1 MVGEGLIVP
10 TLFQI
15 SISPWKRG
23 SEGPKYCEVT
33 AYDFM
38 TFYDFTAYKCTA
50 HDFRPDDFTTYVL
63 QPVENVSVSPIFF
76 PNSIKGWTLFII
88 WWTLSIIWWT
98 LSIIWCT
105 PTHYM
110 MDPCPSYDGPQTVPN
125 QKVMNNSAIQWRI
138 KKIIS
143 QHSLNSNSLIHRL
156 LKTRDIAN
164 LSKKGIHH
172 IMYPIHHMMYPY
184 PAYDVPLSIIWCT
197 PIHHMMY
204 PYPSYVAPRPSYD
217 GGVEKH
223 IL

>member
-1 MVGEGLIVP
+1 MCP
-10 TLFQI
+10 HFFQI

-63 QPVENVSVSPIFF
+63 RPVENVSVSPIFF

-98 LSIIWCT
+98 LSIILCT
-105 PTHYM
+105 PIHYM

-138 KKIIS
+138 KKMFS

-172 IMYPIHHMMYPY
+172 MMDLHY
-184 PAYDVPLSIIWCT
+184 IIYCQRSKWT
-197 PIHHMMY
+197 K
-204 PYPSYVAPRPSYD
+204 S
-217 GGVEKH
+217 
-223 IL
+223 LT

>member
-1 MVGEGLIVP
+1 MYTNFLGL
-10 TLFQI
+10 TL
-15 SISPWKRG
+15 
-23 SEGPKYCEVT
+23 
-33 AYDFM
+33 
-38 TFYDFTAYKCTA
+38 
-50 HDFRPDDFTTYVL
+50 
-63 QPVENVSVSPIFF
+63 
-76 PNSIKGWTLFII
+76 
-88 WWTLSIIWWT
+88 WWT

-197 PIHHMMY
+197 PIHHMLHPVHHMMEELKNIY
-204 PYPSYVAPRPSYD
+204 CFMVFWWKFVFYFLIF
-217 GGVEKH
+217 GH
-223 IL
+223 FLILLGKNLTNCLTLLHLITLTTNCVLGESLISIA

>member
-1 MVGEGLIVP
+1 MAYNNLPYTI
-10 TLFQI
+10 TAYDFTAY
-15 SISPWKRG
+15 KN
-23 SEGPKYCEVT
+23 T

-38 TFYDFTAYKCTA
+38 TF
-50 HDFRPDDFTTYVL
+50 VL
-63 QPVENVSVSPIFF
+63 RPVENVSVSPIFF

-88 WWTLSIIWWT
+88 WWTLSII
-98 LSIIWCT
+98 LCT
-105 PTHYM
+105 PIHYM

-204 PYPSYVAPRPSYD
+204 PYPSYVAPHHHMMEELKSIYW
-217 GGVEKH
+217 
-223 IL
+223 

>member
-1 MVGEGLIVP
+1 MWCSQHFAWCGRHGAWHFAFLTPIFTVLQLA
-10 TLFQI
+10 TLWLTTICLTPLQLTTLQL
-15 SISPWKRG
+15 
-23 SEGPKYCEVT
+23 PKTT

-38 TFYDFTAYKCTA
+38 TF
-50 HDFRPDDFTTYVL
+50 VL
-63 QPVENVSVSPIFF
+63 RPVENVSVSPIFF
-76 PNSIKGWTLFII
+76 LNSIKGWTLFII
-88 WWTLSIIWWT
+88 WWTLSII
-98 LSIIWCT
+98 LCT
-105 PTHYM
+105 PIHYM

-197 PIHHMMY
+197 PIHHMLHPVHHMMEELKNIY
-204 PYPSYVAPRPSYD
+204 CDSIKFWVISY
-217 GGVEKH
+217 
-223 IL
+223 

>member
-1 MVGEGLIVP
+1 MWCSQHFAWCGHHGAFLTPIWC
-10 TLFQI
+10 I
-15 SISPWKRG
+15 SNTNFYGITACNIMAYNNLPYTITAYKN
-23 SEGPKYCEVT
+23 T

-38 TFYDFTAYKCTA
+38 TF
-50 HDFRPDDFTTYVL
+50 VL
-63 QPVENVSVSPIFF
+63 RPVENA
-76 PNSIKGWTLFII
+76 SISLS
-88 WWTLSIIWWT
+88 LSIIWWT
-98 LSIIWCT
+98 LSIILCT

-143 QHSLNSNSLIHRL
+143 YHSLNSNSLIHRL

-184 PAYDVPLSIIWCT
+184 PAYDVPLSII
-197 PIHHMMY
+197 
-204 PYPSYVAPRPSYD
+204 
-217 GGVEKH
+217 
-223 IL
+223 